1 MRREEV
7 LTAFKFVCDLAE
19 PAFGADGETFRL
31 FLGFS
36 SRDRAVIVAD
46 AVGILSELAGL
57 GRLVEVALFG
67 SPSWTLCD
75 CTGRTLSFFTLG
87 VCNLSCYVQKKTS
100 TAAPQTMQSA
110 QVIHGVHCP
119 PKAPGITLTIAK
131 TSMMQ
136 VDSEEVLHDC
146 LRGCVF

>member
-7 LTAFKFVCDLAE
+7 LTAFKFVCDFAE

-57 GRLVEVALFG
+57 GRFVDVALLG

-75 CTGRTLSFFTLG
+75 CTGRTLSFFTHR
-87 VCNLSCYVQKKTS
+87 VCKLNCYVQKKSS
-100 TAAPQTMQSA
+100 TAAPQTTQSA
-110 QVIHGVHCP
+110 QVIHRVHCL
-119 PKAPGITLTIAK
+119 PKASGTTLAIAK
-131 TSMMQ
+131 IRMMQ
-136 VDSEEVLHDC
+136 MDVRKLCMKGLHC
-146 LRGCVF
+146 RVF